1 MMKVRSGAPLRL
13 LFLSL
18 AIGLLTSCGQ
28 QPAATKPEPVK
39 TAKEQ
44 VDEVDALVAATRQHP
59 SLANA
64 SKDAGPPIDVDPYPH
79 SKGAPPHQMHMA
91 K

>member
-1 MMKVRSGAPLRL
+1 MMKVRSDAPLRL
-13 LFLSL
+13 LSLSL

-28 QPAATKPEPVK
+28 RPAATKPEPVK

-44 VDEVDALVAATRQHP
+44 VDEVDALIAATKQHP

-64 SKDAGPPIDVDPYPH
+64 KDAGAPIHVDPYPH
-79 SKGAPPHQMHMA
+79 SKGAPPHHMHMA

>member
-1 MMKVRSGAPLRL
+1 MMKRNPGSALRL
-13 LFLSL
+13 RILPL

-39 TAKEQ
+39 TARQQ
-44 VDEVDALVAATRQHP
+44 VDEVDALVSAMKQHP
-59 SLANA
+59 SLAKA
-64 SKDAGPPIDVDPYPH
+64 KDAGAPIHVDPYPH
-79 SKGAPPHQMHMA
+79 SKGAPPHHMHMA